1 MVLLRAKL
9 LAAQMVAPMV
19 GSMAQNKVD
28 MMARSRAV
36 QMAAQRAV
44 RTDDATVA

>member
-9 LAAQMVAPMV
+9 LAAQMVAPKDDP
-19 GSMAQNKVD
+19 MAHKKVE
-28 MMARSRAV
+28 MMARSMAV
-36 QMAAQRAV
+36 QMASQRAE